1 MWYLLEMQIVKGAKA
16 PSLLLSM
23 KGILKPLPIVGRNL
37 PYGQILSRIS
47 ENGMLKKLRIR
58 TIDGIKWVTV

>member
-1 MWYLLEMQIVKGAKA
+1 
-16 PSLLLSM
+16 M

-37 PYGQILSRIS
+37 PYGQILGRIS
-47 ENGMLKKLRIR
+47 ENGMLKKLRIK